1 MSTSKGED
9 EMIKHGRKLIV
20 TVGAVSALAFGG
32 AALASAG
39 STSVKPAAPPPVEQT
54 SGPDRDSI
62 QSGDQ
67 TTPDVAAS
75 KAARATGAESSNAPD
90 ADSVQS
96 GDQSTP
102 DTPGSAEQ
110 PETPR
115 SAEQPE
121 TPGETGSEVPNNDG
135 PGGHADE
142 PGNANADH
150 QFNGQ
155 E

>member
-1 MSTSKGED
+1 
-9 EMIKHGRKLIV
+9 MIKHGRKLIV
-20 TVGAVSALAFGG
+20 AVGAVSALAFGG
-32 AALASAG
+32 AALANAG
-39 STSVKPAAPPPVEQT
+39 STPVKSAAQPSVEQT
-54 SGPDRDSI
+54 SGPDR
-62 QSGDQ
+62 
-67 TTPDVAAS
+67 
-75 KAARATGAESSNAPD
+75 
-90 ADSVQS
+90 DSVQS

-110 PETPR
+110 PDTPG

-121 TPGETGSEVPNNDG
+121 TAGETGSEVPNNDG